1 MIDESFE
8 MPADTSPPPVNRY
21 AALLAQLNTAPD
33 EQTMAR
39 LLEET
44 QALAYRFSLMVC
56 GHTEDAEDAMQDALL
71 QTYRHAGSIRQPQGF
86 RTWLYRTVKNA
97 CLMSRRTKVAE
108 PTRFASLDAVMA
120 EGHDPISDGPSPEEV
135 TTAESE
141 RRRFRQ
147 AFATLPANYRLVAF
161 LRDVEGLSTREVA
174 EVVGISESNV
184 KQRLLRARRLLRQ
197 ALAAGM
203 LLWVVATPEV
213 PGAASAARHDGAGA
227 QASSV
232 VIAQP
237 SAASQ
242 ATRPYRPSIGQA
254 GKDVVWVPTPPA
266 LLDTMLSLAG
276 VTADDVVIDLGS
288 GDGRAVIAAARRG
301 ARALGVEFN
310 PELVSLSQRAA
321 AEAGVADRARFVQG
335 DMFEADI
342 SEATVFALYLLPE
355 NLDRLL
361 PRLQALRPGTRI
373 VANTFGFTD
382 WDPDA
387 QERVRA
393 ELCTDWCDA
402 LLWIVPARVA
412 GTWSLDSGERLTL
425 TQLHQILHGEWSS
438 GRDTAP
444 VSQARVRGTA
454 VRFSVGDRRFEG
466 QWSEGMMT
474 GVERRPDGSTRAW
487 RATQTP

>member
-1 MIDESFE
+1 MGT
-8 MPADTSPPPVNRY
+8 P
-21 AALLAQLNTAPD
+21 
-33 EQTMAR
+33 
-39 LLEET
+39 
-44 QALAYRFSLMVC
+44 
-56 GHTEDAEDAMQDALL
+56 
-71 QTYRHAGSIRQPQGF
+71 
-86 RTWLYRTVKNA
+86 
-97 CLMSRRTKVAE
+97 LMSAPAATAGR
-108 PTRFASLDAVMA
+108 PAV
-120 EGHDPISDGPSPEEV
+120 
-135 TTAESE
+135 T
-141 RRRFRQ
+141 
-147 AFATLPANYRLVAF
+147 
-161 LRDVEGLSTREVA
+161 
-174 EVVGISESNV
+174 
-184 KQRLLRARRLLRQ
+184 
-197 ALAAGM
+197 
-203 LLWVVATPEV
+203 
-213 PGAASAARHDGAGA
+213 A
-227 QASSV
+227 QAPT
-232 VIAQP
+232 AQAP
-237 SAASQ
+237 STA
-242 ATRPYRPSIGQA
+242 RPYRPSIGQA

-276 VTADDVVIDLGS
+276 VTADDMVIDLGS

-310 PELVSLSQRAA
+310 PELVTLSQRAA

-402 LLWIVPARVA
+402 LLWVVPARVA
-412 GTWSLDSGERLTL
+412 GIWTLDSGERLTL

-438 GRDTAP
+438 GRDTVP
-444 VSQARVRGTA
+444 ISQARVRGTA
-454 VRFSVGDRRFEG
+454 VGFSVGERRFEG
-466 QWSEGMMT
+466 QWSEGTMT

-487 RATQTP
+487 RATRTP

>member
-1 MIDESFE
+1 ME
-8 MPADTSPPPVNRY
+8 
-21 AALLAQLNTAPD
+21 
-33 EQTMAR
+33 R

-56 GHTEDAEDAMQDALL
+56 GHTEDAEDATQDALL

-108 PTRFASLDAVMA
+108 PARLTSLDAAMA
-120 EGHDPISDGPSPEEV
+120 AGHDPATESPSPEDISAV
-135 TTAESE
+135 ESE

-147 AFATLPANYRLVAF
+147 AFATLPENYRLVAF

-174 EVVGISESNV
+174 SVIGISEANV

-197 ALAAGM
+197 ALATASV
-203 LLWVVATPEV
+203 LSLFATVPPPVA
-213 PGAASAARHDGAGA
+213 AAPTQSGQVSTRESGVANGSADTAP
-227 QASSV
+227 QASS
-232 VIAQP
+232 
-237 SAASQ
+237 
-242 ATRPYRPSIGQA
+242 PYRPSIGQA

-266 LLDTMLSLAG
+266 LLDTMLSLAR
-276 VTADDVVIDLGS
+276 VTAEDVVVDLGS
-288 GDGRAVIAAARRG
+288 GDGRAVIAAARLG
-301 ARALGVEFN
+301 ARAIGVEFN
-310 PELVSLSQRAA
+310 SELVTLSREAA
-321 AEAGVADRARFVQG
+321 ADAGVAERATFVQG

-342 SEATVFALYLLPE
+342 SQATVFALYLLPE

-361 PRLQALRPGTRI
+361 PRLQSMPPGTRI
-373 VANTFGFTD
+373 VANTFGFSD

-412 GTWSLDSGERLTL
+412 GEWRLDTGERLVV
-425 TQLHQILHGEWSS
+425 TQLHQVLHGEWQA
-438 GRDTAP
+438 GADRTAI
-444 VSQARVRGTA
+444 SQARVRGTA
-454 VRFSVGDRRFEG
+454 VTFSVGERHFEG
-466 QWSEGMMT
+466 QWSDT
-474 GVERRPDGSTRAW
+474 TLSGVERRADG
-487 RATQTP
+487 TQRTWTAMRVR

>member
-1 MIDESFE
+1 
-8 MPADTSPPPVNRY
+8 
-21 AALLAQLNTAPD
+21 
-33 EQTMAR
+33 MAR

-108 PTRFASLDAVMA
+108 PTRLASLDAVMA
-120 EGHDPISDGPSPEEV
+120 DGYDPISDGPSPEEV
-135 TTAESE
+135 TTVESE

-203 LLWVVATPEV
+203 LLWAVATPEV
-213 PGAASAARHDGAGA
+213 PGAASAARQDGAGA
-227 QASSV
+227 RASSV

-254 GKDVVWVPTPPA
+254 GKDVVWVPTPPP
-266 LLDTMLSLAG
+266 LLDTMLSLAR
-276 VTADDVVIDLGS
+276 VTPEDVVIDLGS
-288 GDGRAVIAAARRG
+288 GDGRAVIAAARLG
-301 ARALGVEFN
+301 ARAIGVEFN
-310 PELVSLSQRAA
+310 PELVTLSQRAA
-321 AEAGVADRARFVQG
+321 AEAGVADRASFIQG

-342 SEATVFALYLLPE
+342 SQATVFALYLLPE

-361 PRLQALRPGTRI
+361 PRLQSMRPGTRI
-373 VANTFGFTD
+373 VANTFGFSD

-402 LLWIVPARVA
+402 LLWIVPARMA
-412 GTWSLDSGERLTL
+412 GTWVLESGERLVM
-425 TQLHQILHGEWSS
+425 TQLHQVLHGEWRSS
-438 GRDTAP
+438 AGAVP
-444 VSQARVRGTA
+444 LSQARVRGTT
-454 VRFSVGDRRFEG
+454 VGFSVGERRFEG
-466 QWSEGMMT
+466 EWSDGVLT
-474 GVERRPDGSTRAW
+474 GIERLRDGSTQRW
-487 RATQTP
+487 RATRIPDRGRQR

>member
-1 MIDESFE
+1 M
-8 MPADTSPPPVNRY
+8 
-21 AALLAQLNTAPD
+21 
-33 EQTMAR
+33 
-39 LLEET
+39 
-44 QALAYRFSLMVC
+44 
-56 GHTEDAEDAMQDALL
+56 
-71 QTYRHAGSIRQPQGF
+71 
-86 RTWLYRTVKNA
+86 
-97 CLMSRRTKVAE
+97 
-108 PTRFASLDAVMA
+108 
-120 EGHDPISDGPSPEEV
+120 
-135 TTAESE
+135 
-141 RRRFRQ
+141 
-147 AFATLPANYRLVAF
+147 
-161 LRDVEGLSTREVA
+161 
-174 EVVGISESNV
+174 
-184 KQRLLRARRLLRQ
+184 
-197 ALAAGM
+197 
-203 LLWVVATPEV
+203 
-213 PGAASAARHDGAGA
+213 
-227 QASSV
+227 
-232 VIAQP
+232 
-237 SAASQ
+237 
-242 ATRPYRPSIGQA
+242 
-254 GKDVVWVPTPPA
+254 PTPPA

-276 VTADDVVIDLGS
+276 VTADDMVIDLGS

-412 GTWSLDSGERLTL
+412 GTWSLGSGERLTL

-444 VSQARVRGTA
+444 ISQARVRGTA
-454 VRFSVGDRRFEG
+454 VAFSVGDRRFEG